1 MNQKKALQLFWI
13 IIFAFFR
20 QKGFL
25 MTFAET
31 LHKIRTDKGLSQQKL
46 ADLLFVD
53 RSTVASW
60 ETGRRVPDAVTMRK
74 IANALN
80 VDVNLLLSSG
90 EDSGERPVVMMVDN
104 EIIILRGGKPILEQA
119 LPNAD
124 IVGFTKPSEAIEFA
138 KTHKVP
144 LAFLD
149 IEMGRMSGLDLCREL
164 LAINPRMNVI
174 FLTAYTTYSLD
185 AWETGASGFLMKPL
199 TTEDVKKQ
207 LSKLRYPVP
216 ELMLR

>member
-1 MNQKKALQLFWI
+1 MYHLVYSQG
-13 IIFAFFR
+13 FR
-20 QKGFL
+20 KGL
-25 MTFAET
+25 IMTFAEM
-31 LHKIRTDKGLSQQKL
+31 LHKLRTDKGLSQQRL

-74 IANALN
+74 VADSLGIDVSILLN
-80 VDVNLLLSSG
+80 TDEVSG
-90 EDSGERPVVMMVDN
+90 NKPVVMMVDN
-104 EIIILRGGKPILEQA
+104 ERIILRGGKPILEQA
-119 LPNAD
+119 IPNAE
-124 IVGFTKPSEAIEFA
+124 IVCFTKPSDAIEYA

-144 LAFLD
+144 VAFLD

-164 LAINPRMNVI
+164 LAINPRTNVI

-199 TTEDVKKQ
+199 TVEDVKKQ
-207 LSKLRYPVP
+207 ISKLRYPVP
-216 ELMLR
+216 ALIL